1 MRGASGALKIGGG
14 VLAVVGAVG
23 AVFAVVATGGLAAPI
38 IVGTAVALT
47 TAFAAS
53 DVVEGVGD
61 VKAAVTKEGL
71 DKRSYNPIRDDVF
84 GGNELAYAL
93 TGTGISLVTDIVTG
107 AVIAKIPE
115 RISASMAAKSAKRA
129 AKKAAQD
136 ATKAARAAA
145 KAEKAAQTVK
155 VAKTAET
162 VEKTEEAAKAVSA
175 AERFYSELDALK
187 LKAREIPRTL
197 TEEEARACETVK
209 LQMKGEISEFGEET
223 LKKANIANLERSDSA
238 IRDANMAESA
248 ISVQRKKKI
257 WNYSERF
264 EGELKNFNPGYQ
276 IRTYVD
282 HDLYLV
288 QYHSNGEIGIER
300 SLKYWTTTCEANN
313 ISTVEEYMDKMALLK
328 EWGARNHVTVAK
340 VPAGTK
346 VKFAIGTATKQP
358 RSYETRPGG
367 GLQLLFE
374 YFDEC
379 WLLETSE
386 IP

>member
-1 MRGASGALKIGGG
+1 MRLVRTAELETVRTTPRKLPERLPFPNKPGEPDWGKIGWEHFENLDVNKVIWERWAPPMRNRYLSLRYLEELGTKEFFYDVDQLGIMTDEELVRLDDEIKKMSYTLENKQADEMEKERELQVLLRGASGALKIGGG

-38 IVGTAVALT
+38 IVGTAGALT
-47 TAFAAS
+47 TTFAAS

-136 ATKAARAAA
+136 AAKAVRAAE
-145 KAEKAAQTVK
+145 KAEKA
-155 VAKTAET
+155 AET

-187 LKAREIPRTL
+187 LKAQEIPHTL
-197 TEEEARACETVK
+197 TAEEVRACEAVK
-209 LQMKGEISEFGEET
+209 LQMKGELSTAGKVSVEEIE
-223 LKKANIANLERSDSA
+223 KIDEAVKAASA
-238 IRDANMAESA
+238 IDD
-248 ISVQRKKKI
+248 V
-257 WNYSERF
+257 
-264 EGELKNFNPGYQ
+264 GLG
-276 IRTYVD
+276 
-282 HDLYLV
+282 
-288 QYHSNGEIGIER
+288 
-300 SLKYWTTTCEANN
+300 
-313 ISTVEEYMDKMALLK
+313 
-328 EWGARNHVTVAK
+328 K
-340 VPAGTK
+340 VGS
-346 VKFAIGTATKQP
+346 
-358 RSYETRPGG
+358 R
-367 GLQLLFE
+367 L
-374 YFDEC
+374 
-379 WLLETSE
+379 
-386 IP
+386 